1 MAVGEGPIGRA
12 KEDAED
18 EPGVTA
24 RAQEKDA
31 EKGKDDGDFHLITQG
46 PDSSVEDG
54 VGGHEQLAREE
65 GGSQRCLPGCLIEGG
80 ERKMRAVKD
89 SAAYCRKGQCGD
101 EGDVNAEGA
110 ADDVLRVGKLT
121 ATPYRKGE
129 DVSAQ
134 NEEEDDGF
142 ATSDEGPED
151 PGWRMELADG
161 PPVVTDDGY
170 GGDSADCVELSDSS
184 CGDFGGDSGP
194 LRGRSHAFTI
204 LFATYG
210 LAVGVRIS
218 MRGP

>member
-1 MAVGEGPIGRA
+1 
-12 KEDAED
+12 
-18 EPGVTA
+18 
-24 RAQEKDA
+24 
-31 EKGKDDGDFHLITQG
+31 
-46 PDSSVEDG
+46 
-54 VGGHEQLAREE
+54 
-65 GGSQRCLPGCLIEGG
+65 
-80 ERKMRAVKD
+80 MRAVKD